1 MTLGDMISLISQF
14 LNFVS
19 VICLYG
25 LTVLMLVKHMLAK
38 NLYVGQL
45 VERRNVDVKYV
56 GDMYQIVCW

>member
-1 MTLGDMISLISQF
+1 
-14 LNFVS
+14 
-19 VICLYG
+19 
-25 LTVLMLVKHMLAK
+25 MLAK